1 MVNVAVT
8 GVTGM
13 IGGAV
18 ARCFEECGHTV
29 RGIART
35 SSVTAGLPFD
45 VAFAAMD
52 DGAALR
58 AALADCEIVV
68 HCAAVYA
75 YGTQNH
81 AEVSSVNVDG
91 TRVLMEAAKDAGVR
105 RVVITSSSVTAG
117 SSVAGAV
124 HDEHRSIG
132 HEYSPPYFLSKV
144 RQERAAL
151 QMAGEDLEVVIACP
165 TVVMG
170 GPSSRLVPS
179 NAIVLRYLLDF
190 FRSTFPGGC
199 NVVSLDD
206 VAQAHLI
213 LAEEGVPGERYLV
226 GSENLSW
233 KTLHSLIADLAGVAG
248 PRFEIPTAAAYLTS
262 AAAEAWSRFAE
273 TEPLST
279 REEALTIGRF
289 YWYSHDKIAALGY
302 TPKPA
307 RAAVASAL
315 AWLLTSPQLP
325 RWVRE
330 GMRPMPEVRASRPLI
345 PRPLPG

>member
-18 ARCFEECGHTV
+18 GRCFAESGHTV
-29 RGIART
+29 RGVAR
-35 SSVTAGLPFD
+35 SASRTAGLPFD
-45 VAFAAMD
+45 VVTAAMND
-52 DGAALR
+52 VASLR
-58 AALADCEIVV
+58 AALTDCEIVV

-75 YGTQNH
+75 YGAQNH

-91 TRVLMEAAKDAGVR
+91 TRTLMEAAKDAGVR
-105 RVVITSSSVTAG
+105 RLVITSSSVTAG
-117 SSVAGAV
+117 SSLDGSV
-124 HDEHRSIG
+124 HDERHSIG
-132 HEYSPPYFLSKV
+132 NEYSPPYFHSKV

-151 QMAGEDLEVVIACP
+151 QMAGSDLEVVIACP

-206 VAQAHLI
+206 VARAHLM
-213 LAEEGVPGERYLV
+213 LAEKGVPGERYLV

-233 KTLHSLIADLAGVAG
+233 RTLHSLIADLGGIAG

-289 YWYSHDKIAALGY
+289 YWYGHDKIAALGY
-302 TPKPA
+302 APQPA

-315 AWLLTSPQLP
+315 AWLMASAHVP

-345 PRPLPG
+345 PRPL

>member
-18 ARCFEECGHTV
+18 ARCFAESGHTV
-29 RGIART
+29 RGVAR
-35 SSVTAGLPFD
+35 SSSRTTGLPFD
-45 VAFAAMD
+45 VARAAMND
-52 DGAALR
+52 VASLR
-58 AALADCEIVV
+58 AALTDCEIVV

-75 YGTQNH
+75 YGSQNH

-91 TRVLMEAAKDAGVR
+91 TRTLMEAAKDAGVR
-105 RVVITSSSVTAG
+105 RLVITSSSVTAG
-117 SSVAGAV
+117 SSVDGSV
-124 HDEHRSIG
+124 RDERHSMG
-132 HEYSPPYFLSKV
+132 NEYSPPYFRSKV

-151 QMAGEDLEVVIACP
+151 QKAGNDLEVVIACP

-179 NAIVLRYLLDF
+179 NAIVLRYLLDY

-206 VAQAHLI
+206 VARAHLL
-213 LAEEGVPGERYLV
+213 LAEKGVPGERYLV
-226 GSENLSW
+226 ASENLSW
-233 KTLHSLIADLAGVAG
+233 RTLHSLIADLAGVAG

-262 AAAEAWSRFAE
+262 AAAEAWARFAE

-289 YWYSHDKIAALGY
+289 YWYGHDKIAALGY
-302 TPKPA
+302 APKPA
-307 RAAVASAL
+307 RAAVTSAL
-315 AWLLTSPQLP
+315 AWLMTSGHVP

-330 GMRPMPEVRASRPLI
+330 GMHPMPEVRASRRLI
-345 PRPLPG
+345 PRPL